1 MKALLCKAFGPV
13 RDLVIEEVPDPQAG
27 PGEVVVDIV
36 AAGLNFPDKL
46 MVNGQYQV
54 KNELPFIPGA
64 EAAGIVRETGN
75 EVRHL
80 NVGDRVIVL
89 PMSGAFAEQC
99 AVPADQV
106 IPLPDSLSFEQ
117 GAGFT
122 VAYGTSFH
130 ALKPC
135 AQLQA
140 DETVLVLGAAGGV
153 GTAAVEIAKAMG
165 AKVIAA
171 ASTEQKLEFAREVGA
186 DETINYS
193 EVPLRDAVKELT
205 GGKGVDIVYD
215 PVGGDLAIQALRSL
229 AWHGRY
235 LVVGFASG
243 KIPELPANL
252 ALLKEA
258 SISGV
263 WWGTWAS
270 RTPEE
275 SHTNMSEL
283 FSLVA
288 EGKLTP
294 RVTASYALEDFVE
307 AFAAISDRKAR
318 AKVVFSL
325 NATLLSK
332 HQAC

>member
-13 RDLVIEEVPDPQAG
+13 EDLIVEDLPDPKPG
-27 PGEVVVDIV
+27 PNEVLVDIH

-46 MVNGQYQV
+46 MVNGLYQV

-64 EAAGIVRETGN
+64 EAAGVVRELGSK
-75 EVRHL
+75 VRHL
-80 NVGDRVIVL
+80 NIGDRVIAL
-89 PMSGAFAEQC
+89 TMSGAFAEQC
-99 AVPADQV
+99 AVV
-106 IPLPDSLSFEQ
+106 EGSIIPLPDDLDFEQ

-122 VAYGTSFH
+122 VAYGTSYH
-130 ALKPC
+130 ALKQSTRLR
-135 AQLQA
+135 AG
-140 DETVLVLGAAGGV
+140 ETVLVLGAAGGV
-153 GTAAVEIAKAMG
+153 GTAAVEIASAMG

-171 ASTEQKLEFAREVGA
+171 ASSDEKLDFAREVGA
-186 DETINYS
+186 HQTINYS
-193 EVPLRDAVKELT
+193 DVSLRDAVKELT
-205 GGKGVDIVYD
+205 SGKGVDVVYD

-243 KIPELPANL
+243 AIPEMPANL

-258 SISGV
+258 SIVGV
-263 WWGTWAS
+263 WWGTWAT
-270 RTPEE
+270 RNPGE
-275 SHTNMSEL
+275 SQNNMSEL

-318 AKVVFSL
+318 AKVVFRL
-325 NATLLSK
+325 
-332 HQAC
+332 